1 MAANRILKIGNVDVP
16 VEDVEMNQVE
26 LLFYP
31 DNPRVHNAMHSSD
44 SEDPTQEELER
55 EMRSR
60 DNVKKLKVNI
70 EAMGGLLN
78 PIVICKN
85 VVLEGNSRLA
95 AYRILADGNR
105 EKWSQI
111 KCTKLPDD
119 ISDELILTYLGS
131 VHLVGQT
138 PWSPFEKASYIYRMK
153 EKSRRPVRAMAED
166 MGLNVAEA
174 ELFVE
179 VYETML
185 NAEDIK
191 PTKWSYYFELMKNK
205 SIRKVDKENS
215 DLEVVSII
223 VDKIKNGELEEA
235 KDVRKIGDIA
245 KSKHEDAIMIL
256 NEYLHDDIPLDDA
269 VELASDLNKEQTIR
283 KGFERF
289 QKLLVENIADIQSQT
304 QRDADLN
311 MMIRNIEDTIKD
323 LIKIK

>member
-1 MAANRILKIGNVDVP
+1 MATREIFIGKTPVQ

-31 DNPRVHNAMHSSD
+31 DNPRVHNAMHSSENENP
-44 SEDPTQEELER
+44 SQEELEKK
-55 EMRSR
+55 MCALDS
-60 DNVKKLKVNI
+60 VKKLKVNI
-70 EAMGGLLN
+70 DAMGGLLQ

-95 AYRILADGNR
+95 AYRLLAKENKV
-105 EKWSQI
+105 KWSRI

-119 ISDELILTYLGS
+119 IGEELILAFLGS

-138 PWSPFEKASYIYRMK
+138 PWSPFEKASYIYRVK
-153 EKSRRPVRAMAED
+153 NKSRRPVKAMAED

-174 ELFVE
+174 ELYVE

-185 NAEDIK
+185 NAEDVK

-205 SIRKVDKENS
+205 SLRKVEKDYPQMEI
-215 DLEVVSII
+215 VSTI
-223 VDKIKNGELEEA
+223 VDKIKHDELEEA

-256 NEYLHDDIPLDDA
+256 TEYLHDDIPLDDA
-269 VELASDLNKEQTIR
+269 VELASDLNKAQTIK
-283 KGFERF
+283 KGFEKF
-289 QKLLVENIADIQSQT
+289 QKLLSENIIDIQNQT
-304 QRDADLN
+304 KLDTDLN
-311 MMIRNIEDTIKD
+311 LIIRNIEDTIKG
-323 LIKIK
+323 LIVIK

>member
-1 MAANRILKIGNVDVP
+1 MATREIFIGKTPVQ

-31 DNPRVHNAMHSSD
+31 DNPRVHNAMHSSENENL
-44 SEDPTQEELER
+44 SQEELEKK
-55 EMRSR
+55 MCALDS
-60 DNVKKLKVNI
+60 VKKLKVNI
-70 EAMGGLLN
+70 DAMGGLLQ

-95 AYRILADGNR
+95 AYRLLAKENKV
-105 EKWSQI
+105 KWSRI

-119 ISDELILTYLGS
+119 IGEELILAFLGS

-138 PWSPFEKASYIYRMK
+138 PWSPFEKASYIYRVK
-153 EKSRRPVRAMAED
+153 NKSRRPVKAMAED

-174 ELFVE
+174 ELYVE

-185 NAEDIK
+185 NAEDVK

-205 SIRKVDKENS
+205 SLRKVEKDYPQMEI
-215 DLEVVSII
+215 VSTI
-223 VDKIKNGELEEA
+223 VDRIKHDELEEA

-256 NEYLHDDIPLDDA
+256 TEYLHDDIPLDDA
-269 VELASDLNKEQTIR
+269 VELASDLNKAQTIK
-283 KGFERF
+283 KGFEKF
-289 QKLLVENIADIQSQT
+289 QKLLSENIIDIQNQT
-304 QRDADLN
+304 KLDADLN
-311 MMIRNIEDTIKD
+311 LIIRNIEDTIKG
-323 LIKIK
+323 LIVIK